1 MKIKFNEIDNIK
13 LEKNKLFLLYGK
25 NDALKRILINKIDF
39 NEKSE
44 NIFNYDERDILHNP
58 DEFFNE
64 ILTNSFFEKNKKI
77 IINNSTDKI
86 INIVKE
92 LLNKNLEEIII
103 IFTSELLE
111 KKSKL
116 RNLFEENKYLICV
129 PVYPDTNE
137 TLLRIAN
144 SFFKEKK
151 ISISQSTINLLINR
165 CNNERINLENE
176 LKKIEIFSTN
186 KIISEEHIL
195 KLTNLSENFD
205 LSNLVD
211 SCLIKN
217 QKKTTNILNENN
229 FSSPDA
235 IIILKVL
242 SQKLK
247 KILKLS
253 KNYEKFKN
261 LDKVINEAKP
271 PIFWK
276 DKDIIKQ
283 QINLWKTKEI
293 KDLIFELNS
302 IELQVKKNID
312 NSIQL
317 ITNFIL
323 EICTSK
329 N

>member
-1 MKIKFNEIDNIK
+1 M
-13 LEKNKLFLLYGK
+13 
-25 NDALKRILINKIDF
+25 
-39 NEKSE
+39 
-44 NIFNYDERDILHNP
+44 NYDERDVLNNP
-58 DEFFNE
+58 DQFFNE
-64 ILTNSFFEKNKKI
+64 ILTNSFFEKNKKL

-86 INIVKE
+86 TKIVEE
-92 LLNKNLEEIII
+92 LLYKDLEEIII

-116 RNLFEENKYLICV
+116 RNLFEKNENLICV
-129 PVYPDTNE
+129 PFYPDTNE

-151 ISISQSTINLLINR
+151 ISIAQSTVNLLINR

-217 QKKTTNILNENN
+217 KKKITNMLNENN
-229 FSSPDA
+229 FSSTDA
-235 IIILKVL
+235 IIILRVL

-247 KILKLS
+247 RILRIS
-253 KNYEKFKN
+253 ENYVKFKN

-283 QINLWKTKEI
+283 QINLWKNKEI
-293 KDLIFELNS
+293 KDLIFKLNS

-323 EICTSK
+323 EICISK
-329 N
+329 S

>member
-1 MKIKFNEIDNIK
+1 MIIKSNEIENVNFK
-13 LEKNKLFLLYGK
+13 KNKLFLFYGK
-25 NDALKRILINKIDF
+25 NEGFKKISIHKIDF
-39 NEKSE
+39 KEKSE
-44 NIFNYDERDILHNP
+44 NILNYDERDILNNP
-58 DEFFNE
+58 DQFFNE
-64 ILTNSFFEKNKKI
+64 ILTNSFFEKNKKL

-86 INIVKE
+86 TKIVEE
-92 LLNKNLEEIII
+92 LLYKDLEEIII

-116 RNLFEENKYLICV
+116 RNLFEKNENLICV
-129 PVYPDTNE
+129 PFYPDTNE

-151 ISISQSTINLLINR
+151 ISIAQSTVNLLINR

-217 QKKTTNILNENN
+217 KKKTTNILNENN

-235 IIILKVL
+235 LIILRVL

-247 KILKLS
+247 RILRLS
-253 KNYEKFKN
+253 ENYEKLKN

-293 KDLIFELNS
+293 KDLIFKLNS

-329 N
+329 S

>member
-1 MKIKFNEIDNIK
+1 MIIKSNEIENVNLK
-13 LEKNKLFLLYGK
+13 KNKLFLFYGK
-25 NDALKRILINKIDF
+25 NEGFKKISINKIDF
-39 NEKSE
+39 KEKSE
-44 NIFNYDERDILHNP
+44 NILNYDERDVLNNP
-58 DEFFNE
+58 DQFFNE
-64 ILTNSFFEKNKKI
+64 ILTNSFFEKNKKL

-86 INIVKE
+86 TKIVEE
-92 LLNKNLEEIII
+92 LLYKDLEEIII

-116 RNLFEENKYLICV
+116 RNLFEKNENLICV
-129 PVYPDTNE
+129 PFYPDTNE

-151 ISISQSTINLLINR
+151 ISIAQSTVNLLINR

-217 QKKTTNILNENN
+217 KKKTTNILNENN
-229 FSSPDA
+229 FSSTDA
-235 IIILKVL
+235 IIILRVL

-247 KILKLS
+247 RILRIS
-253 KNYEKFKN
+253 ENYEKFKK

-293 KDLIFELNS
+293 KDLIFKLNS
-302 IELQVKKNID
+302 IELQIKKNID

-329 N
+329 S